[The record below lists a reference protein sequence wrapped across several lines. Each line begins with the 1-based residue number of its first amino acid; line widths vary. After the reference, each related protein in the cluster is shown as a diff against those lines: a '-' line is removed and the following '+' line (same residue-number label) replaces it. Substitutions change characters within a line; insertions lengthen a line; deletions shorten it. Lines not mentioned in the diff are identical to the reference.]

1 VETPFENSDSK
12 VTNLEVEMAIDFE
25 ALRRKLGQL
34 SGNNSRRNVM
44 WRPQE
49 GETSTVRLIAFPDN
63 DGQPFAERWFY
74 YGIGANRGLLTPHQF
89 GKPDPFQELINKLRD
104 DGSKESYELAKKLYP
119 KMRSYALVVVRG
131 EEDKGVRIWSFG
143 KTVYQ
148 ELLNIMLDED
158 FGDITDP
165 LEGFD
170 VKVECVKQPGRKWAN
185 TSVRARPRSSALSD
199 DKKQIKEWMDNL
211 PSLDELY
218 TCKSYEELE
227 KIINEWLDAGAPDE
241 DTARAMQQQQ
251 QEQRQESSDNPFSAD
266 QSEGTSSTKYK
277 DLDDAFNDLANF

>member
-1 VETPFENSDSK
+1 
-12 VTNLEVEMAIDFE
+12 MAIDFD

-49 GETSTVRLIAFPDN
+49 GETSTVRLISFPDN

-89 GKPDPFQELINKLRD
+89 GDPDPFQELINKLRD

-119 KMRSYALVVVRG
+119 KMRSYAYVVVRG
-131 EEDKGVRIWSFG
+131 EEDKGPRIWSFG

-148 ELLNIMLDED
+148 DLLNIMLDED

-170 VKVECVKQPGRKWAN
+170 IKVECTKQPGRKWAN
-185 TSVRARPRSSALSD
+185 TSVRARPRSTPLSE
-199 DKKQIKEWMDNL
+199 DKSQIKQWMDNL
-211 PSLDELY
+211 PSLDDMF

-241 DTARAMQQQQ
+241 DTARAAQTSTG
-251 QEQRQESSDNPFSAD
+251 EASPPPPKDSGSS
-266 QSEGTSSTKYK
+266 GKKYK
-277 DLDDAFNDLANF
+277 DLDDAFNDLQNF